1 LQQLFFQNIPPRHFF
16 CHHSFEEQSQLQSVN
31 TTIGGALI
39 GEPKTTFFQPFVPQ
53 CKTVTVPV
61 QALKKV
67 ATPVDEYEERPG
79 QGVGIHTGAD
89 EATQSIKGFSH
100 VAGTA
105 IKIDAGGGSKS
116 QHGLATLGAKSIYNL
131 AKCKGVKAPIHLDRD
146 SVIQVDANATA
157 GGFGGRNK
165 PDKLGALRIATETP
179 APGIKSLAV
188 NILLFA
194 KRSGTHIAAGVFF
207 NDRMPILSSIFSAH
221 GVSSSLSCKED
232 DNLCRYLQRRWFGY
246 TLTI

>member
-1 LQQLFFQNIPPRHFF
+1 
-16 CHHSFEEQSQLQSVN
+16 
-31 TTIGGALI
+31 
-39 GEPKTTFFQPFVPQ
+39 
-53 CKTVTVPV
+53 
-61 QALKKV
+61 
-67 ATPVDEYEERPG
+67 
-79 QGVGIHTGAD
+79 
-89 EATQSIKGFSH
+89 
-100 VAGTA
+100 
-105 IKIDAGGGSKS
+105 
-116 QHGLATLGAKSIYNL
+116 
-131 AKCKGVKAPIHLDRD
+131 
-146 SVIQVDANATA
+146 VIQVDANATA

-246 TLTI
+246 TLTF